1 MYSKRVV
8 VISIV
13 IIIFLILLFIERR
26 DNIKGITV
34 FGSSSDSVDTEYFE
48 FAKKVG
54 EILGKRTIIFSGGKT
69 GLISRVAGT
78 VIENGGKVI
87 GVTTKLYS
95 GLDGLKEGM
104 YHYYIE
110 NDLRRRKERFE
121 ELSNSILILPGGF
134 GTLDEMIEMITRK
147 IWEDLSI
154 PIIIFNYNGYFNE
167 LLNMFENIQ
176 MNKFGKDYKEYI
188 MIVNDFDELNNILQ
202 KLKL

>member
-1 MYSKRVV
+1 M
-8 VISIV
+8 
-13 IIIFLILLFIERR
+13 
-26 DNIKGITV
+26 
-34 FGSSSDSVDTEYFE
+34 
-48 FAKKVG
+48 
-54 EILGKRTIIFSGGKT
+54 
-69 GLISRVAGT
+69 
-78 VIENGGKVI
+78 
-87 GVTTKLYS
+87 
-95 GLDGLKEGM
+95 
-104 YHYYIE
+104 HYYIE